1 MSSAVRRA
9 ASRVSHEA
17 GRSVENGHSDAAGLG
32 DAAPGSAQLSFGLNP
47 SELARPAP
55 AAPGP
60 PKAAAP
66 APSSFPPPPRPPI
79 AAPSAVVGTRSA
91 GATVHMTSPGLAPL
105 GGPGSMYSSP
115 PAGLSMPNSM
125 FAHGPMVG
133 PGAMAP
139 IGPPQVAALPAGRA
153 VPMPGG
159 APGDNLYGQAPAMTL
174 APQPPAAAGGGPPG
188 FKPLWKPPL
197 VNEPLIWVKGGDP
210 VPPFAVYSRAD
221 SVKLVVSI
229 GSAGKPPAEMAP
241 LSLKFLP
248 EPAPPSPGGSAP
260 PPVWSPTTSS
270 TGPN

>member
-1 MSSAVRRA
+1 
-9 ASRVSHEA
+9 
-17 GRSVENGHSDAAGLG
+17 
-32 DAAPGSAQLSFGLNP
+32 
-47 SELARPAP
+47 
-55 AAPGP
+55 
-60 PKAAAP
+60 
-66 APSSFPPPPRPPI
+66 
-79 AAPSAVVGTRSA
+79 
-91 GATVHMTSPGLAPL
+91 
-105 GGPGSMYSSP
+105 MYSSP

-229 GSAGKPPAEMAP
+229 FNLKHHLERVANGLKLTLTPLPNKLNDDSAVIFGSSLTGDMASLAAKPIHAARHEAKPSTIMLLFSDAFKEPTIEATKVRVKFVLPRKITMAP
-241 LSLKFLP
+241 LHVSHT
-248 EPAPPSPGGSAP
+248 GGD
-260 PPVWSPTTSS
+260 
-270 TGPN
+270 